1 MNPSKKLYSDE
12 FKEQALAKVYNR
24 GKRTI
29 QEIADESNLSLHT
42 LKYWMKSS
50 TPSVRPNPT

>member
-1 MNPSKKLYSDE
+1 MNPPKKLYSDE
-12 FKEQALAKVYNR
+12 FKEQSLAKVYNR

-42 LKYWMKSS
+42 LK
-50 TPSVRPNPT
+50 TG